1 MRTFIQGIAL
11 ASLVL
16 ILTGCGTPAPKI
28 YSQANTTI
36 DFSGYKSFG
45 ILPFTEESMQ
55 GSTSPGLLLQV
66 GQPVMLEIQSNMQ
79 RLGYIPIGDVEMA
92 DMAINIIGN
101 SIPKVQVTDTGYGG
115 YYGAAGYPYG
125 AGGWAHGYPY
135 AGRYGGYG
143 AGYGMGV
150 GVGYG
155 GGVRVDEY
163 DEGTLGIEVYDTETK
178 ELIWVGWATGKMNK
192 DGPDLDKLRT
202 TIQQVLARF
211 PVAAQAGP
219 GNAVQQTTL
228 GGAPQPTGNPVPQ
241 TTTN

>member
-11 ASLVL
+11 ASLVV

-36 DFSGYKSFG
+36 DFSNYKSFG

-66 GQPVMLEIQSNMQ
+66 GQPVTLEIQSNMQ
-79 RLGYIPIGDVEMA
+79 RLGYIPVGDVAMA

-101 SIPKVQVTDTGYGG
+101 SIPKVQVTDYGYGG

-143 AGYGMGV
+143 MGV

-155 GGVRVDEY
+155 GGVQVDQY
-163 DEGTLGIEVYDTETK
+163 DEGTLGIEVYETETK
-178 ELIWVGWATGKMNK
+178 ELIWVGWATGRMSK
-192 DGPDLDKLRT
+192 DGPDLDRLRG
-202 TIQQVLARF
+202 TIQQILSRF
-211 PVAAQAGP
+211 PVSAYAGP
-219 GNAVQQTTL
+219 GNAVQQT
-228 GGAPQPTGNPVPQ
+228 APQPAGDPAAQP
-241 TTTN
+241 TTN